1 MTYRKRS
8 GPEVVNAG
16 GSGQFKVPDF
26 SNLHLNPKAI
36 VIAVLVLVILI
47 WFFRGGPVYTVEPD
61 EEGIVLTFGKYTKS
75 TPPGLHFK
83 MPWPIQTVETPN
95 VQEIKHLEFGFR
107 TIEGA
112 RGYRTFQ
119 EDPEMLEEAQMLTGD
134 ENVVNCAMVVQYR
147 IENPLPYLFNFRE
160 GEAEDTLRDIGHAA
174 LRQTVGDHP
183 IDDVLTERRPAVAG
197 EIQEQ
202 IQEIADSYG
211 LGVSITALRLQDVRA
226 PEEVAAAFR
235 DVASARE
242 DRERIINEAR
252 AYQSEQLPRAEGE
265 AERLRQ
271 EAQGYKEARIAE
283 ATGEVSRLL
292 AIAQRYEAT
301 PEVTRARLY
310 LETMSEVLP
319 ELRLTVVDPDAGV
332 LNLRN
337 LSDGQGLFAGGESQ
351 EDE

>member
-1 MTYRKRS
+1 MTYRKPR
-8 GPEVVNAG
+8 GPEVVNSG
-16 GSGQFKVPDF
+16 GSGQFKMPDF
-26 SNLHLNPKAI
+26 SNFNLNPKAV
-36 VIAVLVLVILI
+36 VIAVVALVVLI
-47 WFFRGGPVYTVEPD
+47 WFVRGGPVYTVAPD
-61 EEGIVLTFGKYTKS
+61 EEGIVLTFGQYTQT

-107 TIEGA
+107 TVEGA
-112 RGYRTFQ
+112 RDYRTFE
-119 EDPEMLEEAQMLTGD
+119 EDPQMLEEAQMLTGD

-147 IENPLPYLFNFRE
+147 IRDPLPYLFNFRE
-160 GEAEDTLRDIGHAA
+160 GDVEETLRDIGHAT

-183 IDDVLTERRPAVAG
+183 VDDVLTERRPAVAA
-197 EIQEQ
+197 EIEEEM
-202 IQEIADSYG
+202 QEIADSYG
-211 LGVSITALRLQDVRA
+211 LGVTVTALRLQDVRA
-226 PEEVAAAFR
+226 PQEVAAAFR

-252 AYQSEQLPRAEGE
+252 AYQSEQLPRAQGE
-265 AERLRQ
+265 AERMRQ

-283 ATGEVSRLL
+283 AEGEVSRLL

-310 LETMSEVLP
+310 LETMSNVLP
-319 ELRLTVVDPDAGV
+319 ELRLTVVDQDAGV
-332 LNLRN
+332 LNFRN
-337 LSDGQGLFAGGESQ
+337 LTGGQGLFAGGESR

>member
-16 GSGQFKVPDF
+16 GSGQFKKPDF
-26 SNLHLNPKAI
+26 SNLNLNPKAI
-36 VIAVLVLVILI
+36 VIAVLVLVVLI
-47 WFFRGGPVYTVEPD
+47 WFMRGGPVYTVEPD

-107 TIEGA
+107 TVEDA
-112 RGYRTFQ
+112 RNYRTF
-119 EDPEMLEEAQMLTGD
+119 EDDPQMLEEAQMLTGD

-147 IENPLPYLFNFRE
+147 IRDPLPYLFNFHE
-160 GEAEDTLRDIGHAA
+160 GEAEETLRDIGHAA

-183 IDDVLTERRPAVAG
+183 VDDVLTERRPAVAG

-283 ATGEVSRLL
+283 AEGEVSRLL

-337 LSDGQGLFAGGESQ
+337 LSGGQGLFAGGEPG

>member
-16 GSGQFKVPDF
+16 GSGQFKMPDF
-26 SNLHLNPKAI
+26 SNLNLNPKAV
-36 VIAVLVLVILI
+36 VIAVLVLIVLI
-47 WFFRGGPVYTVEPD
+47 WFVRGGPVYTVAAGEK
-61 EEGIVLTFGKYTKS
+61 GIVLTFGQYTQT

-83 MPWPIQTVETPN
+83 LPWPIQTVETPN
-95 VQEIKHLEFGFR
+95 VQEVKYLEFGFR
-107 TIEGA
+107 SADGL
-112 RGYRTFQ
+112 TF
-119 EDPEMLEEAQMLTGD
+119 DNDREMLEEAQMLTGD

-147 IENPLPYLFNFRE
+147 IRDPLPYLFNFR
-160 GEAEDTLRDIGHAA
+160 GGDVEATLRDIGHAS

-183 IDDVLTERRPAVAG
+183 IDDVLTERRPAVAA
-197 EIQEQ
+197 EIEEQ
-202 IQEIADSYG
+202 MQEISDTYG

-265 AERLRQ
+265 AERMRQ

-283 ATGEVSRLL
+283 AEGEVSRLL
-292 AIAQRYEAT
+292 AIAQRYEVN

-310 LETMSEVLP
+310 LETMSKVLP
-319 ELRLTVVDPDAGV
+319 ELRLTVVDQDAGI
-332 LNLRN
+332 LNFRN
-337 LSDGQGLFAGGESQ
+337 LSGGQGLFAGGESR